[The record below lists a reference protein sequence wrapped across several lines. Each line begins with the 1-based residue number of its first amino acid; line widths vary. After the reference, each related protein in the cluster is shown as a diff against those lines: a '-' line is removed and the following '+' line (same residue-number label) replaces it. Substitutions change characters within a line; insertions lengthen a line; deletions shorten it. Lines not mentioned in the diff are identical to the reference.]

1 MHFVL
6 NKFFVFAKQKHC
18 IINTNL
24 TIGHVPSI
32 FAIQKCICNGSNTFD
47 FFFFYF
53 THFDLFQYM
62 KTLIYF
68 CSLLFCIVLFNAE
81 CNCYG
86 SKLLCLYQSIC

>member
-53 THFDLFQYM
+53 THFDLFQYNEDFD
-62 KTLIYF
+62 IF
-68 CSLLFCIVLFNAE
+68 LFFVVLY
-81 CNCYG
+81 CT
-86 SKLLCLYQSIC
+86 I